1 MVGRRPYR
9 GTQEPGGVTPHGRA
23 DRDPADQDDRDRR
36 GEDGRRGQLTA
47 EGVAALRSIGGQQD
61 LQRTLWLAHA
71 LIGIKGAPPGSAV
84 EASGPGNV
92 TASVG
97 RPRPLAFTLETFSLR

>member
-1 MVGRRPYR
+1 MIAGVK
-9 GTQEPGGVTPHGRA
+9 TDGG
-23 DRDPADQDDRDRR
+23 
-36 GEDGRRGQLTA
+36 GQFTD
-47 EGVAALRSIGGQQD
+47 EGVAALRSIGGQKE

-71 LIGIKGAPPGSAV
+71 LIGVKGAPPGSAV

>member
-1 MVGRRPYR
+1 MAEQIATLPT
-9 GTQEPGGVTPHGRA
+9 GTIVIAGVKTDGG
-23 DRDPADQDDRDRR
+23 
-36 GEDGRRGQLTA
+36 GQLTA
-47 EGVAALRSIGGQQD
+47 EGAAALRSIGGQQD

-71 LIGIKGAPPGSAV
+71 VIGIKGAPPGSAV

-97 RPRPLAFTLETFSLR
+97 RPACLRRGAARAARGA